1 VVYEESAQSKRVW
14 LLDLDSGE
22 ALAQDLPGSAS
33 DFAWSPD
40 GEHYAV
46 ALAPTP
52 LVDDSYNARDV
63 FVINTSD
70 ATVRNQL
77 GSVGKLGHF
86 AWSPDGKRIAY
97 IGSESINDP
106 SPGRLY
112 VTSSS
117 GGERNDLIPD
127 YQAHVQDFYWL
138 DDNNISYMSAR
149 GVWSEFGNASLRS
162 IAPAGEAPASG
173 PILRSVDA
181 LPGQRLAAAVA
192 DTPAHPT
199 EVFLLSPGAEP
210 RRLTHSN
217 PWLEERQLGA
227 QEAVTFQ
234 ARDGLELEAIVIH
247 PVEGTVKGAAP
258 LILFVHGGPEG
269 HHSNGWMSSYAQPA
283 QAMAAQGYVVMYPNY
298 RGSTGRG
305 VAFSKMGQHAYA
317 GPEFND
323 LVDAKAHMVTAG
335 LALPEATGITGGSYG
350 GYASMWAAS
359 ALSEHFAAAVAF
371 VGISNQ
377 LSKFGTSDIPQEMFN
392 VHSRAWPWDDW
403 MWMLE
408 RSPVYHAGK
417 TRTPLLIMGGDKDP
431 RVHPGQSLEMY
442 RHVKLRTSTP
452 VRLVIYPGEVHGNRH
467 TAAQFDYSLR
477 FERWMNH
484 FLKGPGGDA
493 PPYEIDHAAR
503 LSNGTSSDEAQSG
516 GQ

>member
-1 VVYEESAQSKRVW
+1 MTLKNRFLTAVVCSFTLVSLNPLIAADGNTSTMSLEDIVTLKRVGQARMSPNGDAIAYLLAVPRTLYEDDDGGAWVQLHVVNLDGESRPYFSGDVSVSSVAWSTDGNSLYFVASRDPEAPYPNIFEIPLNGGEAQVIYEGQSGIGSIFPSPDGASLAFLAAEPRPESDKDLAAKGFKAVVYEESVQSKRVW

-86 AWSPDGKRIAY
+86 DWSPDGKRIAY

-138 DDNNISYMSAR
+138 DDNNISFMSAR
-149 GVWSEFGNASLRS
+149 GVWSEFGNASLQS

-181 LPGQRLAAAVA
+181 LPGQRVAAAVA
-192 DTPAHPT
+192 DTPVHPT

-217 PWLEERQLGA
+217 PWLEERQFGA
-227 QEAVTFQ
+227 QEAVTFR
-234 ARDGLELEAIVIH
+234 ARDGLELEAVVIH
-247 PVEGTVKGAAP
+247 PVEGTVNIPMDGCRAMRNP
-258 LILFVHGGPEG
+258 PRQWRRRV
-269 HHSNGWMSSYAQPA
+269 MSSCI
-283 QAMAAQGYVVMYPNY
+283 
-298 RGSTGRG
+298 RTTGA
-305 VAFSKMGQHAYA
+305 V
-317 GPEFND
+317 
-323 LVDAKAHMVTAG
+323 L
-335 LALPEATGITGGSYG
+335 
-350 GYASMWAAS
+350 
-359 ALSEHFAAAVAF
+359 AVA
-371 VGISNQ
+371 
-377 LSKFGTSDIPQEMFN
+377 
-392 VHSRAWPWDDW
+392 
-403 MWMLE
+403 
-408 RSPVYHAGK
+408 
-417 TRTPLLIMGGDKDP
+417 
-431 RVHPGQSLEMY
+431 SLFQKWVNMPM
-442 RHVKLRTSTP
+442 P
-452 VRLVIYPGEVHGNRH
+452 VR
-467 TAAQFDYSLR
+467 SLMTW
-477 FERWMNH
+477 WM
-484 FLKGPGGDA
+484 P
-493 PPYEIDHAAR
+493 R
-503 LSNGTSSDEAQSG
+503 LIW
-516 GQ
+516 